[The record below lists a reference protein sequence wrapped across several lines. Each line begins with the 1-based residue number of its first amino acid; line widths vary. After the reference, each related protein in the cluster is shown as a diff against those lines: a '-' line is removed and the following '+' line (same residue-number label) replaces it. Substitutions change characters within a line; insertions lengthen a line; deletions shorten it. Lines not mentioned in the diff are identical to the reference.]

1 MKKYN
6 KTSVRLSV
14 KFVKESTN
22 EIILTMPSDTME
34 VYQYFQNDFVDQ
46 IMRQTFGA
54 KVETIGNILIVVDQS
69 FVLK

>member
-34 VYQYFQNDFVDQ
+34 VYQYFQNDFIDQ
-46 IMRQTFGA
+46 IMRQTFGN
-54 KVETIGNILIVVDQS
+54 KVDSIGNILIVVDQS

>member
-6 KTSVRLSV
+6 KTTARLSV

-22 EIILTMPSDTME
+22 EIILTMPSDSME

-46 IMRQTFGA
+46 IMKQTFKD
-54 KVETIGNILIVVDQS
+54 KVDSIGNILIVVDQP